1 MHTSPD
7 AGVELRLLQALVT
20 VADEA
25 SVSAAAARL
34 RVAQPSLSRQLRLL
48 EQRLGLT
55 LFERAG
61 RRLKVTQMAEPVVD
75 AARQALDAADG
86 VLRVARLAAQGQV
99 GRLAIAV
106 LPGCSPVQ
114 LVSALARF
122 RRQHPLVAVS
132 ITELVD
138 EDQWRAL
145 REGTVDVALNLIEPP
160 PDDLPHRVLSA
171 EPVCVVVPEDHR
183 LAGEEVA
190 RFGDLAG
197 EPVTFFNRSDQP
209 VGHRWLHD
217 QLRAAGVRT
226 AVREATLTNI
236 VATVAAGLA
245 VSVMLRSFES
255 ILRPPGVRFVPLED
269 CAIDLILTRR
279 PGTVSSA
286 VDAFD
291 REMST

>member
-7 AGVELRLLQALVT
+7 AGVELRLLQALIA

-25 SVSAAAARL
+25 SVSAAAERL
-34 RVAQPSLSRQLRLL
+34 RIAQPSLSRQLRLL
-48 EQRLGLT
+48 EQRLGLP

-61 RRLKVTQMAEPVVD
+61 RRLQVTRAAEPVVA
-75 AARQALDAADG
+75 AARQALDAADD
-86 VLRVARLAAQGQV
+86 VLRVAQQAAQGQV

-114 LVSALARF
+114 LVGALARF

-145 REGTVDVALNLIEPP
+145 REGAVDVALNLIEPAP
-160 PDDLPHRVLSA
+160 GDLHHQVLSA
-171 EPVCVVVPEDHR
+171 EQVCVVVQEDHP
-183 LAGEEVA
+183 LAGKESV
-190 RFGDLAG
+190 RFADLAG
-197 EPVTFFNRSDQP
+197 EPLTFFNRSDQP
-209 VGHRWLHD
+209 VGYLWLAD

-226 AVREATLTNI
+226 VVQEATLTNI

-245 VSVMLRSFES
+245 VSVMLQSFQT
-255 ILRPPGVRFVPLED
+255 ILQPPGVRFVPLED
-269 CAIDLILTRR
+269 CAIDLILTCRR
-279 PGTVSSA
+279 GPVSVA
-286 VDAFD
+286 VDAFR
-291 REMST
+291 REF

>member
-7 AGVELRLLQALVT
+7 AGLELRLLQALVA

-25 SVSAAAARL
+25 SVSAAAVRL
-34 RVAQPSLSRQLRLL
+34 RIAQPSLSRQLRLL

-61 RRLKVTQMAEPVVD
+61 RRLKVTQAAEPVVE
-75 AARQALDAADG
+75 AARQALDAADN
-86 VLRVARLAAQGQV
+86 VLRVARQASRGQV
-99 GRLAIAV
+99 GRLAVAV

-114 LVSALARF
+114 LVGALARF
-122 RRQHPLVAVS
+122 RRQHPLVAIS

-138 EDQWRAL
+138 DDQWRAL
-145 REGTVDVALNLIEPP
+145 REGAVDVALNLIEPP

-171 EPVCVVVPEDHR
+171 EQVCVVVPEDHR
-183 LAGEEVA
+183 LAGKESV
-190 RFGDLAG
+190 RFSDLAG

-217 QLRAAGVRT
+217 RLRAAGVRT
-226 AVREATLTNI
+226 AVQEATLTNI

-269 CAIDLILTRR
+269 CAIDLILSWR
-279 PGTVSSA
+279 PGPVSSA
-286 VDAFD
+286 VDAFN